1 MNLQDYLP
9 SISDKRILVTGGAGF
24 IGSNIAAAL
33 IPENDVI
40 VLDNLSSG
48 LRSNV
53 PDEATLIEGD
63 IRHTADL
70 KQATKNVD
78 IIFHQAALINVEKS
92 VREPE
97 LTHDINV
104 TATIKLLEC
113 AREESARFIFAS
125 SAAVYGHPET
135 VPISEDAQTDPTS
148 PYGLSKFAA
157 EQYVNLYANLYGLSA
172 VSLRY
177 FNVYGSGQMSGNY
190 SAVISVFAEQAAKG
204 ESITVEGDGSQT
216 RDFVHV
222 QDIVQANLL
231 AANVEVTGEFNV
243 GTGGS
248 VSIIELAEIIRDLSG
263 QESEIV
269 YVDERPGDIDQSRAD
284 ISRSSEKLGFEPT
297 VSLENGLEGL
307 ITDVI

>member
-53 PDEATLIEGD
+53 PDEATLIQGD
-63 IRHTADL
+63 VRHTADL

-78 IIFHQAALINVEKS
+78 IIFHQAALINVEES
-92 VREPE
+92 VRDPE

-104 TATIKLLEC
+104 AATVKLLER
-113 AREESARFIFAS
+113 ARAESARFIFAS

-148 PYGLSKFAA
+148 PYGLSKLVA
-157 EQYVNLYANLYGLSA
+157 EQYVHLYANLYGLSA

-177 FNVYGSGQMSGNY
+177 FNVYGPGQMSGNY
-190 SAVISVFAEQAAKG
+190 SAVISVFAEQAVEG

-231 AANVEVTGEFNV
+231 AANAEVTGVFNV

-269 YVDERPGDIDQSRAD
+269 YVDERPGDINRSRAD
-284 ISRSSEKLGFEPT
+284 ISRGSEELGFEPT
-297 VSLENGLEGL
+297 VSLEDGLEEL
-307 ITDVI
+307 ITDTI